1 MYNSNK
7 NWAEKLLLEKLIPLE
22 PQCFD
27 SGNTENTNEPMR
39 DDSIYSTMPR

>member
-7 NWAEKLLLEKLIPLE
+7 NWAEKRLLEKLIPQE

-27 SGNTENTNEPMR
+27 SGNKENTNEPMR
-39 DDSIYSTMPR
+39 EDSIYSTLLR